1 MSHAPAEA
9 AVAELHEDDVHAR
22 NPALAH
28 HFDTPRH
35 QFEAGK
41 LGIWL
46 FLITEVLFF
55 SGLLC
60 AYAVYRAQH
69 PDVFRWAHHFL
80 DWKLGTINTVVLL
93 ASSLTA
99 AAAVRFAQ
107 LGQQKA
113 LVGSMVITV
122 ACAFGF
128 LGIKYVEYSHKF
140 HDGLLPGKHFAPH
153 EEAWQTEAFA
163 HKHPAAAK
171 LAKDLAAWFAS
182 HPSDTTASAASASG
196 ATKAAR
202 PVMPQALQAEL
213 RDPEATRP
221 LIEAGVI
228 GNPAWVGAE
237 GMGRPKLA
245 HVFFSV
251 YFLLTGL
258 HGIHVIA
265 GIIVWLWLLRRAAA
279 GEFGPRF
286 FGPVDYGALYWHLV
300 DLVWIYL
307 FPLLYLVS

>member
-1 MSHAPAEA
+1 MSQAQAEA
-9 AVAELHEDDVHAR
+9 ATADLHEDDVHAR

-55 SGLLC
+55 AGLLC
-60 AYAVYRAQH
+60 AYTVYRSQH
-69 PDVFRWAHHFL
+69 PEVFRWAHHFL
-80 DWKLGTINTVVLL
+80 DWKLGAINTLVLL

-107 LGQQKA
+107 LGQRNA
-113 LVGSMVITV
+113 LLAAIVLTVVG
-122 ACAFGF
+122 AFGF

-140 HDGLLPGKHFAPH
+140 HDGLLPGSHFAPH
-153 EEAWQTEAFA
+153 EEAWETEAFS

-171 LAKDLAAWFAS
+171 LAKDLSAWFAARD
-182 HPSDTTASAASASG
+182 PNASK
-196 ATKAAR
+196 TDK
-202 PVMPQALQAEL
+202 PVMPDGLQAQL
-213 RDPEATRP
+213 RNTEATRP
-221 LIEAGVI
+221 LMEAGVI
-228 GNPAWVGAE
+228 GNPAWVAAE

-258 HGIHVIA
+258 HGIHVVA
-265 GIIVWLWLLRRAAA
+265 GIIVWLWLLRRAVA